1 MAYGKLKADT
11 LIYDN
16 SGSDVEVTLA
26 SIVSK
31 VDSDAPDFTTNIEL
45 KAAAPVILNQTDN
58 AAAVSIKAPGTGVTS
73 YTITLPAVVG
83 ASGKVLKTSDGSGT
97 LTWGDDTAL
106 TLLDEDN
113 FATDSATAAAS
124 QQSVKAYVDTADA
137 LKAPLDN
144 PVFTGTVSVGTGG
157 VVWEG
162 ATADDFET
170 ALIVTDPTA
179 DRTITFPD
187 ATGTVA
193 LGAIGTDIQ
202 AYDADT
208 AKLDTSQSW
217 TAAQSGSI
225 YDATTDASAG
235 AGWGIDFAD
244 GNNQKVTLV
253 AANVFTVQPTNQ
265 TVGQSGSIF
274 ITQPASGSTV
284 STGWHG
290 DFKWA
295 GATGA
300 AQNLTQTLGAT
311 DRLDYII
318 AAANTIHVVLTL
330 GVA

>member
-11 LIYDN
+11 LVYDN
-16 SGSDVEVTLA
+16 SGSDVEVTISSLGA
-26 SIVSK
+26 KADLGS
-31 VDSDAPDFTTNIEL
+31 PDFTTDITL
-45 KAAAPVILNQTDN
+45 KAQAPVKFEDDTGGEYVGLKAPTGVTTYTVSLPAAAPAENQ
-58 AAAVSIKAPGTGVTS
+58 
-73 YTITLPAVVG
+73 
-83 ASGKVLKTSDGSGT
+83 VLKATSAT
-97 LTWGDDTAL
+97 ALAWAADTAL

-124 QQSVKAYVDTADA
+124 QQSIKAYA
-137 LKAPLDN
+137 APKDN
-144 PVFTGTVSVGTGG
+144 PIFTGHISF
-157 VVWEG
+157 EG
-162 ATADDFET
+162 ATANDFET
-170 ALIVTDPTA
+170 GLAVVDPTA
-179 DRTITFPD
+179 DRTITLPD
-187 ATGTVA
+187 ATGTVP
-193 LGAIGTDIQ
+193 L
-202 AYDADT
+202 
-208 AKLDTSQSW
+208 LQSDQTW
-217 TAAQSGSI
+217 TGSQSGSI

-235 AGWGIDFAD
+235 AGWGIAFAD

-300 AQNLTQTLGAT
+300 AQALTQTNGAT

-318 AAANTIHVVLTL
+318 AAANTSHVVLTL
-330 GVA
+330 AVA